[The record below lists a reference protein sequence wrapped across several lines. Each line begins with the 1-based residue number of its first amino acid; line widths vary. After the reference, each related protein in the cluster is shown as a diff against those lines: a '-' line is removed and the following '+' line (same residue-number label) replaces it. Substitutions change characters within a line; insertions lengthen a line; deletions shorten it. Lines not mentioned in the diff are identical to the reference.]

1 MKALLLN
8 LSTFLLVTFFSIT
21 SVSAQPSTSFDKPV
35 KLRLMGEIL
44 KFVDSPPEDIVT
56 AKITVQDKQLL
67 LRIGKVEEL
76 NRMEREQAVKW
87 GVLFR
92 EIRFDG
98 PAPLL
103 EQIRNA
109 EETGKILTVEGQLD
123 TKTRQFLV
131 ASVTEAQEARSKH

>member
-1 MKALLLN
+1 MKDLLLN
-8 LSTFLLVTFFSIT
+8 LSSFLLVTFFSIS

-35 KLRLMGEIL
+35 KLRIMGEIL

-98 PAPLL
+98 PVPLL

-131 ASVTEAQEARSKH
+131 ASVTEAQGARSKH